1 MAKAE
6 GYKMEIGIVS
16 SIDESCGN
24 ATFSQHLLDG
34 IGSQG
39 HTAVPI
45 RVNLNLTQSMD
56 PKLRKLA
63 DFHIKDVASK
73 IRSLDGVNIQFEA
86 GLYGASHKD
95 ILRRLRILIQAN
107 TNTSV
112 TLHATRYFDNS
123 SNSINGVLKNLAY
136 LRFKSALIQIAY
148 IKNTRKT
155 LKANRSYAV
164 LLAKNKVE
172 IIVHTIKSY
181 DAVVAI
187 TKSNNVHVHP
197 IKFCDPRS
205 VRDSLNIWKQ
215 RLRFESNDKI
225 IGIFGYISQYKGHH
239 QALRA
244 LNELPPNFKLVIA
257 GKQHPKSIKEHENV
271 DPYLDSLLDFIEKES
286 SKKNS
291 RKGLS
296 DKIPLNKRVVFLN
309 ELSDEELFELVAS
322 VDFAWLPY
330 LETGQDG
337 SGIASILFD
346 LSKRVIA
353 SNCKAFD
360 ELIRLI
366 PEYKCERFDIGNHLE
381 LAHKTL
387 NYREFRKLDSPLK
400 YSDETQT
407 RMYVD
412 VLTR

>member
-1 MAKAE
+1 MAQSE
-6 GYKMEIGIVS
+6 GCKMEIGIVS

-24 ATFSQHLLDG
+24 ATFSQHLLDS
-34 IGSQG
+34 ISSKG

-63 DFHIKDVASK
+63 DHHIKDVASR

-86 GLYGASHKD
+86 GLYGATHKD
-95 ILRRLRILIQAN
+95 ILRRLKVLIQAN
-107 TNTSV
+107 PNTSV

-136 LRFKSALIQIAY
+136 LRFKSALIQIAH
-148 IKNTRKT
+148 IKNTRKI

-164 LLAKNKVE
+164 LLAKNKVD

-197 IKFCDPRS
+197 IKFCDPK
-205 VRDSLNIWKQ
+205 VVQDKLDIWKQ
-215 RLRFESNDKI
+215 RLHFKSDDKI
-225 IGIFGYISQYKGHH
+225 IGIFGFISQYKGHH

-244 LNELPPNFKLVIA
+244 LIELPPNFKLVIA
-257 GKQHPKSIKEHENV
+257 GKQHPGSIKEHENV
-271 DPYLDSLLDFIEKES
+271 NPYLDSLLDFIEKES
-286 SKKNS
+286 SKKS
-291 RKGLS
+291 LRGALS
-296 DKIPLNKRVVFLN
+296 DEIPLNKRVVFLN
-309 ELSDEELFELVAS
+309 ELSDEELFELAAS

-346 LSKRVIA
+346 LSKRLIA

-381 LAHKTL
+381 LAHKTI
-387 NYREFRKLDSPLK
+387 NYREFRKLDSPLN

-407 RMYVD
+407 RMYID
-412 VLTR
+412 LLSR